1 MEHIHIYKYR
11 KISGWGWKIVIITK
25 IIQYPDSHCSRVNL
39 ATPCHAGA
47 NLICS
52 VKGPVHLKIK
62 LIIKFTCRTCLNT
75 PRTCPKPPWTCWKP
89 PRTCMNPCRTCMNP
103 CRTSSKPGHLYF
115 WGFFVIKVPVH
126 LVVGW
131 HLYHLD
137 QYKKVHNISNFT

>member
-1 MEHIHIYKYR
+1 MCGGGQGGSDFPLNLTVSLGFPNTHLMGVYVAWQLNQFYSTSCYNKRVEHIHIYKYR

-75 PRTCPKPPWTCWKP
+75 PRTCPKPP
-89 PRTCMNPCRTCMNP
+89 RTC
-103 CRTSSKPGHLYF
+103 
-115 WGFFVIKVPVH
+115 
-126 LVVGW
+126 
-131 HLYHLD
+131 
-137 QYKKVHNISNFT
+137 